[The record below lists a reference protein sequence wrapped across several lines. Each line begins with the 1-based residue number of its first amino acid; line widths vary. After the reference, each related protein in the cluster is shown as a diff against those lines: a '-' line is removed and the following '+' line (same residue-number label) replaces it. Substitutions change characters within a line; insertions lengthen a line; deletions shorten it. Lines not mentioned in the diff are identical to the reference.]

1 MSTAIVNRISPWM
14 IVAVL
19 VALALY
25 ALAAVLLYQSGM
37 FHTIGS
43 ALHHSPL
50 FAGLCGSTNGEC

>member
-14 IVAVL
+14 MVAVL
-19 VALALY
+19 VALALF

-43 ALHHSPL
+43 ALQHSQS
-50 FAGLCGSTNGEC
+50 FASWCGSGAGEC